1 MIKVENGKVEICG
14 EYNRIIEEAGSVLL
28 SIVDITSKKFG
39 MPPKV
44 ALYKTFELLCDAGI
58 SIASSNQAESKGD
71 ETDDT
76 D

>member
-1 MIKVENGKVEICG
+1 MIKVENGKIEING
-14 EYNRIIEEAGSVLL
+14 DYNHIIKEASFALL

-39 MPPKV
+39 IPHKA
-44 ALYKTFELLCDAGI
+44 ALYKTIELCCDAGI
-58 SIASSNQAESKGD
+58 SIARSNQAESKGD

>member
-1 MIKVENGKVEICG
+1 MIMVENGKIKING

-39 MPPKV
+39 IPHKA

-58 SIASSNQAESKGD
+58 QIASSNQAESKEG
-71 ETDDT
+71 ETDDKS
-76 D
+76 